1 MGDSRQ
7 TRDIKPVPILS
18 VDRAQIPASANTP
31 ELEIKLQ
38 VYPGELHLI
47 YSRDR
52 QRNSII
58 ADAML
63 GLAPVA
69 HGKIRFLGND
79 WAELS
84 GDAAFGQRRGVGRVQ
99 REGNWMETRSVMENL
114 LLPLRHHTLIP
125 EQQLR
130 TSASDLAQRFGLPG
144 LPMQLPGECATADLQ
159 RAACIRAFLG
169 RPQLVVLE
177 HPAVSGDRDLIR
189 PLMESIQQV
198 RRRQGAIIWFTEHLS
213 LMSDRG
219 IPADRRYRID
229 SNQLLAWETAQ

>member
-52 QRNSII
+52 QRNSIL

-144 LPMQLPGECATADLQ
+144 LPLQLPGACATADLQ

-177 HPAVSGDRDLIR
+177 HPALSGDRDLIR

-198 RRRQGAIIWFTEHLS
+198 RRRQGAVIWFTEHLS

-229 SNQLLAWETAQ
+229 SNQLHEWETDQ

>member
-1 MGDSRQ
+1 MSDSRQ

-52 QRNSII
+52 QRNSIL

-69 HGKIRFLGND
+69 HGKIHFLGND

-177 HPAVSGDRDLIR
+177 HPAVSGDRELIR